1 MGVTKNLWSEVQHY
15 LPRQW
20 TVFRKTNSEPYL
32 LGTPVTN
39 LEDSFSLVHS
49 GRGSGISG
57 FLSAKISDFF
67 YGRSYEIKFR
77 EIA

>member
-1 MGVTKNLWSEVQHY
+1 M
-15 LPRQW
+15 
-20 TVFRKTNSEPYL
+20 VFRKINWEPYL

-39 LEDSFSLVHS
+39 LEDSFSLVPS
-49 GRGSGISG
+49 GQRSGISG
-57 FLSAKISDFF
+57 FLSAKISNFF